1 MHQPLIDST
10 TLEGQRR
17 IRAFALCW
25 LERLDYSRK
34 LDRAWPAAEL
44 GNRLWAR
51 FEHEYAPHWRGPLVT
66 NRPIAEII
74 ATTMV
79 EDYYE
84 AYPERRASR
93 YSVMGPLV
101 DTPFRRCVLDFV
113 HDLEEFEPA
122 ALPTSP
128 LATAEMFWADV
139 RANPERWDYDPEDG
153 PFVDDE
159 HHASLVA
166 LEALADYFA
175 LKTGVAELRERA
187 GEGARARRAG

>member
-34 LDRAWPAAEL
+34 LDRSWPATEL

-51 FEHEYAPHWRGPLVT
+51 FEHEYAPHCKGELVT
-66 NRPIAEII
+66 NRPIAEILAI
-74 ATTMV
+74 SMV
-79 EDYYE
+79 EDYYA
-84 AYPERRASR
+84 AYPERRETR
-93 YSVMGPLV
+93 YTVTGPL
-101 DTPFRRCVLDFV
+101 DDAPFRRCVLDFV

-122 ALPTSP
+122 VLP
-128 LATAEMFWADV
+128 ATPIAAAEMFWADV
-139 RANPERWDYDPEDG
+139 RANPARWDYDPEDG

-159 HHASLVA
+159 HYAGFVA
-166 LEALADYFA
+166 LEALNDYYA
-175 LKTGVAELRERA
+175 LKAGVAELRERS
-187 GEGARARRAG
+187 GERRAG